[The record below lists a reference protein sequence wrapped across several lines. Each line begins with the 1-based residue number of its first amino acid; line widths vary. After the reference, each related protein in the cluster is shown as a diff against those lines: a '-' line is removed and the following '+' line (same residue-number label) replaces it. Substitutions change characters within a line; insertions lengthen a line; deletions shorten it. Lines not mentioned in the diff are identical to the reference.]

1 MMRIDLKKTLFTGLF
16 VALAAGTS
24 VGYAGSDRGS
34 GFWKPFEPSVDG
46 PENVVISLGTDPTVD
61 AEPACVAL
69 QIGMNLLMDDLNGTE
84 AGGKVTPA
92 DHVVLFATLDGVKLV
107 ASNSD
112 LSATCFTPGGQQ
124 PLSEIL
130 SQFLGRG
137 GDVVVC
143 SLCWNARGYLETQL
157 TYGIVAEA
165 SDIHSLFLYADKV
178 IPF

>member
-1 MMRIDLKKTLFTGLF
+1 MRIDLKKTLFTGLF

-34 GFWKPFEPSVDG
+34 GFSKPFEPSVDG
-46 PENVVISLGTDPTVD
+46 QENVVISLGTDPTED

-69 QIGMNLLMDDLNGTE
+69 QIGMNLLMDDLNGTA

-92 DHVVLFATLDGVKLV
+92 DRVVLFATLGGVELV
-107 ASNSD
+107 A
-112 LSATCFTPGGQQ
+112 PGSVFSKDCVAPEGPQ

-130 SQFLGRG
+130 SQFLFRG
-137 GDVVVC
+137 GKVVVC
-143 SLCWNARGYLETQL
+143 SLCWIARGYLDTQP
-157 TYGIVAEA
+157 TDGIVAKA